1 LCAAVVDSFMRVYRG
16 EFATPAA
23 DREPT
28 ADLLASAAEGV
39 PAVRVTAPPRQVAF
53 GRRDVRESGFDR
65 AKRAARDAGFPPVER
80 DVGGRAVAYTGST
93 LSFGVAVPT
102 GDGRGSIDA
111 RYEAAAETLRD
122 ALRDLGADVVRGEP
136 SAAFCPGDHSLR
148 VAGRARGADDAATGT
163 AERGGGKVAGLAQR
177 VRADAA
183 LVAGVLVVSAADSD
197 QIARVTDPV
206 YDALGVPFDPESVG
220 SVGDAGGPDD
230 VDAVARAVESAF
242 VEGPWGDGERE
253 IVRVDGADA

>member
-1 LCAAVVDSFMRVYRG
+1 MRVYRG
-16 EFATPAA
+16 ELATPAA

-28 ADLLASAAEGV
+28 ADLLASAAGGV

-53 GRRDVRESGFDR
+53 GRRDAREAGFEA
-65 AKRAARDAGFPPVER
+65 AKRAASEAGFRPVER

-102 GDGRGSIDA
+102 GDGRGSIDS
-111 RYEAAAETLRD
+111 RYEVATETLRD
-122 ALRDLGADVVRGEP
+122 ALRDLGADVARGEP

-148 VAGRARGADDAATGT
+148 VGERMDDD
-163 AERGGGKVAGLAQR
+163 GGGKIAGLAQR

-183 LVAGVLVVSAADSD
+183 LVAGALVVSAADPEP
-197 QIARVTDPV
+197 IASVTEPV

-220 SVGDAGGPDD
+220 SVAEAGGPDD
-230 VDAVARAVESAF
+230 PDAVARAVEAAF
-242 VEGPWGDGERE
+242 VDGAWGDGERR
-253 IVRVDGADA
+253 IVRVDEGDA

>member
-1 LCAAVVDSFMRVYRG
+1 MRVFRG

-28 ADLLASAAEGV
+28 ADLLASAGDGV

-53 GRRDVRESGFDR
+53 GRRDAREPGFEA
-65 AKRAARDAGFPPVER
+65 AKRAAEAAGFPAVER

-102 GDGRGSIDA
+102 GAGRGSIDA
-111 RYEAAAETLRD
+111 RYETATETLRD

-136 SAAFCPGDHSLR
+136 PNAFCPGDHSLR
-148 VAGRARGADDAATGT
+148 VADGAGDAS
-163 AERGGGKVAGLAQR
+163 GGKIAGLAQR

-183 LVAGVLVVSAADSD
+183 LVAGVLVAAAADPD
-197 QIARVTDPV
+197 PIARVTDRV
-206 YDALGVPFDPESVG
+206 YGALDVPFDPGSVG
-220 SVGDAGGPDD
+220 SVADAGGPDD
-230 VDAVARAVESAF
+230 PDAVARAVEAAF
-242 VEGPWGDGERE
+242 VEGAWGDGERE

>member
-1 LCAAVVDSFMRVYRG
+1 MRVFRG

-28 ADLLASAAEGV
+28 ADLLASAADGI
-39 PAVRVTAPPRQVAF
+39 PAARVAAPPRQVAF
-53 GRRDVRESGFDR
+53 GRRDVRESGFER
-65 AKRAARDAGFPPVER
+65 AKRAAREAGFPTVER

-102 GDGRGSIDA
+102 GGGRGSIDS
-111 RYEAAAETLRD
+111 RYETATATLRD

-136 SAAFCPGDHSLR
+136 PDAFCPGDHSLR
-148 VAGRARGADDAATGT
+148 VAGGTDAST
-163 AERGGGKVAGLAQR
+163 GGKVAGLAQR

-183 LVAGVLVVSAADSD
+183 LVAGVIVVSAADPEP
-197 QIARVTDPV
+197 IARVTEPV

-220 SVGDAGGPDD
+220 SVASAGGPDD
-230 VDAVARAVESAF
+230 PDAVARAVEAAF

-253 IVRVDGADA
+253 VVRVDEADA

>member
-1 LCAAVVDSFMRVYRG
+1 MRVYRG

-28 ADLLASAAEGV
+28 ADLLASAADGV

-53 GRRDVRESGFDR
+53 GRRDEREPGFEA
-65 AKRAARDAGFPPVER
+65 AKRAAREAGFTPVER
-80 DVGGRAVAYTGST
+80 DVGGRAVAYTGAT

-111 RYEAAAETLRD
+111 RYETATETLRD

-136 SAAFCPGDHSLR
+136 PAAFCPGDHSLR
-148 VAGRARGADDAATGT
+148 VASDERAADGAATEGGRRV
-163 AERGGGKVAGLAQR
+163 AGGGKIAGLAQR

-183 LVAGVLVVSAADSD
+183 LVAGVLVVSAADPEP
-197 QIARVTDPV
+197 IARVTEPV
-206 YDALGVPFDPESVG
+206 YDVLDVPFDPDSVG
-220 SVGDAGGPDD
+220 SVANAGGSDD
-230 VDAVARAVESAF
+230 PDAVARAVEAAF
-242 VEGPWGDGERE
+242 VDGPWGDGERE

>member
-1 LCAAVVDSFMRVYRG
+1 MRVYRG
-16 EFATPAA
+16 DRSSPAA
-23 DREPT
+23 NRAPA
-28 ADLLASAAEGV
+28 ADLLASAAAGV

-53 GRRDVRESGFDR
+53 GRRDAREDGFVE

-93 LSFGVAVPT
+93 LSVGVAVPT
-102 GDGRGSIDA
+102 GDGRGSIDS
-111 RYEAAAETLRD
+111 RYEVAAETLRG

-136 SAAFCPGDHSLR
+136 PDAFCPGDHSLR
-148 VAGRARGADDAATGT
+148 VGGGGGEAGGAGVTVGGTGADGASAST
-163 AERGGGKVAGLAQR
+163 GGKVAGLAQR

-183 LVAGVLVVSAADSD
+183 LVAGVLVVSAADPGP
-197 QIARVTDPV
+197 IASVTDPV
-206 YDALGVPFDPESVG
+206 YDALDVPFDPESVG
-220 SVGDAGGPDD
+220 SVADADGPDD
-230 VDAVARAVESAF
+230 PEAVARAVEAAF

>member
-1 LCAAVVDSFMRVYRG
+1 MRVYRG
-16 EFATPAA
+16 DRSSPAA
-23 DREPT
+23 DRAPV

-53 GRRDVRESGFDR
+53 GRRDAREDGFAE

-93 LSFGVAVPT
+93 LSVGVAVPT
-102 GDGRGSIDA
+102 GDGRGSIGS
-111 RYEAAAETLRD
+111 RYEVAAETLRG

-136 SAAFCPGDHSLR
+136 PDAFCPGDHSLR
-148 VAGRARGADDAATGT
+148 VAGGGRAADGGKVADGASASA
-163 AERGGGKVAGLAQR
+163 GGKVAGLAQR

-183 LVAGVLVVSAADSD
+183 LVAGVLVVSAGDPGP
-197 QIARVTDPV
+197 IASVTDPV
-206 YDALGVPFDPESVG
+206 YDALDVPFDPESVG
-220 SVGDAGGPDD
+220 SVADAGGPDD
-230 VDAVARAVESAF
+230 PEAVARAVEAAF

>member
-1 LCAAVVDSFMRVYRG
+1 MRVYRG
-16 EFATPAA
+16 EFETPAA

-28 ADLLASAAEGV
+28 ADLLASAADGV

-53 GRRDVRESGFDR
+53 GRRDGRESGFEA
-65 AKRAARDAGFPPVER
+65 AKRAAEAAGFPPLER

-102 GDGRGSIDA
+102 GDGRGSIDS
-111 RYEAAAETLRD
+111 RYETATETLRD

-136 SAAFCPGDHSLR
+136 RAAFCPGDHSLR
-148 VAGRARGADDAATGT
+148 VAGGERTADGAATEG
-163 AERGGGKVAGLAQR
+163 AERVGGGGKVAGLAQR

-183 LVAGVLVVSAADSD
+183 LVAGVLVVSAADPEP
-197 QIARVTDPV
+197 IARVTAPV
-206 YDALGVPFDPESVG
+206 YDALDVPFDPESVG
-220 SVGDAGGPDD
+220 SVADAGGPDD
-230 VDAVARAVESAF
+230 PEAVARAVEAAF

-253 IVRVDGADA
+253 TVRVDGADA

>member
-1 LCAAVVDSFMRVYRG
+1 MRVYRG

-28 ADLLASAAEGV
+28 ADLLASAASGV

-53 GRRDVRESGFDR
+53 GRRDARESGFEA
-65 AKRAARDAGFPPVER
+65 AKRAAEEAGFPPVER

-93 LSFGVAVPT
+93 LSFGVAVPA
-102 GDGRGSIDA
+102 GDGRGSIDS
-111 RYEAAAETLRD
+111 RYETATETLRD

-136 SAAFCPGDHSLR
+136 RAAFCPGDHSLR
-148 VAGRARGADDAATGT
+148 VAGGERSLNGPEDD
-163 AERGGGKVAGLAQR
+163 GGKVAGLAQR

-183 LVAGVLVVSAADSD
+183 LVAGVLVVSADD
-197 QIARVTDPV
+197 PEPIARVTESV
-206 YDALGVPFDPESVG
+206 YGALGVPFDPESVG
-220 SVGDAGGPDD
+220 SVADAGGPDD
-230 VDAVARAVESAF
+230 PDAVARAVEAAF
-242 VEGPWGDGERE
+242 VDGPWGDGARE

>member
-1 LCAAVVDSFMRVYRG
+1 MRVFRG

-28 ADLLASAAEGV
+28 VDLLVSAAAGV

-53 GRRDVRESGFDR
+53 GRRDAREPGFER

-93 LSFGVAVPT
+93 LSFGVALPT
-102 GDGRGSIDA
+102 GDGRGSIDS
-111 RYEAAAETLRD
+111 RYETATATLRD
-122 ALRDLGADVVRGEP
+122 ALRDLGADVVPGEP
-136 SAAFCPGDHSLR
+136 PAAFCAGDHSLQ
-148 VAGRARGADDAATGT
+148 VSDGGDAL
-163 AERGGGKVAGLAQR
+163 GGGKIAGLAQR

-183 LVAGVLVVSAADSD
+183 LVAGVLVVSAADPGP
-197 QIARVTDPV
+197 IARVTGRV
-206 YDALGVPFDPESVG
+206 YDALDVPFDPDSVG
-220 SVGDAGGPDD
+220 SVADAGGPGDP
-230 VDAVARAVESAF
+230 DAVARAVEAAF

-253 IVRVDGADA
+253 VVPVDGADG

>member
-1 LCAAVVDSFMRVYRG
+1 MRVYRG

-28 ADLLASAAEGV
+28 ADLLASAAEDV

-53 GRRDVRESGFDR
+53 GRRDAREPGFEA
-65 AKRAARDAGFPPVER
+65 AKRAARDAGFPVVER

-102 GDGRGSIDA
+102 GDGRGSIDS
-111 RYEAAAETLRD
+111 RYETATATLRD
-122 ALRDLGADVVRGEP
+122 ALRGLGADVVRGEP

-148 VAGRARGADDAATGT
+148 VAGGENAT
-163 AERGGGKVAGLAQR
+163 AGGKVAGLAQR

-183 LVAGVLVVSAADSD
+183 LVAGVLVVSAADPGP
-197 QIARVTDPV
+197 IARVTDRV
-206 YDALGVPFDPESVG
+206 YDALDVPFDPASVG
-220 SVGDAGGPDD
+220 SVAGAGGPDD
-230 VDAVARAVESAF
+230 PEAVARAVEAAF
-242 VEGPWGDGERE
+242 VEGPWGDGERR
-253 IVRVDGADA
+253 IVRVDGADG

>member
-1 LCAAVVDSFMRVYRG
+1 MRVYRG

-28 ADLLASAAEGV
+28 GDLLASAADGV

-53 GRRDVRESGFDR
+53 GRRDAREPGFQA
-65 AKRAARDAGFPPVER
+65 AKRAAEEAGFPAVER

-102 GDGRGSIDA
+102 GEGRGSIDS
-111 RYEAAAETLRD
+111 RYETATATLRD

-136 SAAFCPGDHSLR
+136 PAAFCPGDHSLR
-148 VAGRARGADDAATGT
+148 VAGGERAPDGSEDD
-163 AERGGGKVAGLAQR
+163 GGKVAGLAQR

-183 LVAGVLVVSAADSD
+183 LVAGVLVVSAADPD
-197 QIARVTDPV
+197 PIARVTESV
-206 YDALGVPFDPESVG
+206 YDALDVPFDPESVG
-220 SVGDAGGPDD
+220 SVADAGGPDD
-230 VDAVARAVESAF
+230 PDAVARALEAAF
-242 VEGPWGDGERE
+242 VDGPWGDGERE